1 MKVLLILKLYNRDY
15 TRYIYIYIFNRISF
29 RDRSAIFFKVSKLSI
44 FVTISKNR
52 VDKSYLTEQ
61 KKSIDERS
69 NKKKRRRKKGN
80 DHRRVFPRL
89 PSRFR
94 GEKKN
99 SLSQDENG
107 DTKSWRFDRISWL
120 QENGVKLPRN
130 AAKCF
135 YYSSVRRRP
144 KANRRDKSKRLR
156 CFYKLHTWTRRR
168 RETEPIQFDTSQTF
182 YSDFSFSERRNAHPA
197 NIAGFWIFR
206 REKNSLRLLLLDFE
220 NSRIK
225 RRSILL

>member
-1 MKVLLILKLYNRDY
+1 M
-15 TRYIYIYIFNRISF
+15 
-29 RDRSAIFFKVSKLSI
+29 
-44 FVTISKNR
+44 KNR

-69 NKKKRRRKKGN
+69 IKKKEEEKRATITAAYFRAY
-80 DHRRVFPRL
+80 HRDFA
-89 PSRFR
+89 
-94 GEKKN
+94 EKKKN

-120 QENGVKLPRN
+120 QENGVKLARN